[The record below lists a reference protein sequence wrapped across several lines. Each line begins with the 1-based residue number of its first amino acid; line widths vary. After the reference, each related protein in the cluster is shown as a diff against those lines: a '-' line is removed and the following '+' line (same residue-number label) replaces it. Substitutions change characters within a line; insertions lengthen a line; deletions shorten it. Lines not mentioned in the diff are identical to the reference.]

1 MAIRSFGQQN
11 KRAFIL
17 IGDVGGTKTTLALFT
32 PPPSRPRLILHKT
45 YPSRVFSSLTLLIQN
60 FLDYYPAHITSACFG
75 VAGRVKGGHSQLTNL
90 DWQLSQTELS
100 QALKIKPVYLIND
113 AAATAMAV
121 PLLRG
126 RALTVLNPGR
136 PNRSHTA
143 AVMTVGTGLGQAF
156 LQMDG
161 KKYLPLASEGGHSAF
176 APQTEEQMAFWK
188 FLHDKQGYVSWENVL
203 SGPGL
208 VNIYQWLSSH
218 QKRSQTGKV
227 LKKPM
232 DISQA
237 ALGGKDPI
245 APGAL
250 RVLGEMMGTVAADMA
265 LTLNCGGGVYIGGG
279 IPPKIVYFVQDHFM
293 TGFTAQG
300 LAGDYLKT
308 IPVRLILNPHAALW
322 GGVQYLKQRM

>member
-1 MAIRSFGQQN
+1 MANSSFGQRK

-32 PPPSRPRLILHKT
+32 PPPSRPRLILRKT
-45 YPSRVFSSLTLLIQN
+45 FPSRAFDGITPLIQK

-75 VAGRVKGGHSQLTNL
+75 VAGRVKAGRSQLTNL
-90 DWQLSQTELS
+90 GWKLSQTDLVRN
-100 QALKIKPVYLIND
+100 LKIKPVYLIND

-121 PLLRG
+121 PFLRG
-126 RALTVLNPGR
+126 RALAVLNPGR
-136 PNRSHTA
+136 PNRLRTA

-161 KKYLPLASEGGHSAF
+161 KNYHPLASEGGHSAF
-176 APQTEEQMAFWK
+176 SPQSKEQVGLWEFMHQK
-188 FLHDKQGYVSWENVL
+188 LGHVSWENIL

-208 VNIYQWLSSH
+208 ASTYQWLSL
-218 QKRSQTGKV
+218 QKQSSKKIKA
-227 LKKPM
+227 LKKPI

-237 ALGGKDPI
+237 ALANDPT
-245 APGAL
+245 AVTAL
-250 RVLGEMMGTVAADMA
+250 RIFAEMTGTVAANMA
-265 LTLNCGGGVYIGGG
+265 LTLNCYGGVYIGGG
-279 IPPKIVYFVQDHFM
+279 IPPKIAPFVQKHFL

-300 LAGDYLKT
+300 LTGDYLKT

-322 GGVQYLKQRM
+322 GAVQYLKQSA